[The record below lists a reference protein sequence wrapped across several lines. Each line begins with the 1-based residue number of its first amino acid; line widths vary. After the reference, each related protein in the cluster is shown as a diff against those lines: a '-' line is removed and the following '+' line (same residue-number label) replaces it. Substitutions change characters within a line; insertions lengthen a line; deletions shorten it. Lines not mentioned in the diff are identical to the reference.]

1 MIHVEPV
8 KDGPDYAPAV
18 TITYSER
25 DGAVEPWETQWILT
39 LELEEARDL
48 WGQLGT
54 AIQVIEINADP
65 S

>member
-18 TITYSER
+18 KVSYSEE
-25 DGAVEPWETQWILT
+25 GAVEPWETQWILT

-48 WGQLGT
+48 WGQLGN
-54 AIQVIEINADP
+54 AINVIEVNADP